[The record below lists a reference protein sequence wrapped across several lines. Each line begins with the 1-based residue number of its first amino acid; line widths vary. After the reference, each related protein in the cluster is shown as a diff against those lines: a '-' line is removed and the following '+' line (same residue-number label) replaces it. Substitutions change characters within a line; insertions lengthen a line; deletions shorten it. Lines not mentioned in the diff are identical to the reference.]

1 MFRKVTYRDRT
12 IQSCFQRLVE
22 KSRRLRYGAYPLR
35 CKNNARKRNFALIC
49 AQGPWYSCM
58 FCLLW
63 GMVVGAL
70 VSRRIRRDAIKAA
83 V

>member
-1 MFRKVTYRDRT
+1 MFRKVTYRERAK
-12 IQSCFQRLVE
+12 QSCFQRLIE
-22 KSRRLRYGAYPLR
+22 QSRWLRYWAHPMRG
-35 CKNNARKRNFALIC
+35 KNDDGKRNFALIR

-70 VSRRIRRDAIKAA
+70 VSRRIRWGAIKAA

>member
-1 MFRKVTYRDRT
+1 MRGKNDDR
-12 IQSCFQRLVE
+12 I
-22 KSRRLRYGAYPLR
+22 
-35 CKNNARKRNFALIC
+35 RNFALIR